1 MKKAVSKGQA
11 ICKPLKKGGIKYG
24 SKISCGRGIR
34 TLEDSEESVY
44 LP

>member
-24 SKISCGRGIR
+24 SKNVLR
-34 TLEDSEESVY
+34 E
-44 LP
+44 